1 MESKKKRTLELLV
14 HVSEKNNEKKNQN
27 LDCKNNEIERETLE
41 QIADER
47 ESEREV
53 YFLRS
58 GGWPDLLM
66 LKTLRE

>member
-14 HVSEKNNEKKNQN
+14 HVSEKTTKKKNQN

-47 ESEREV
+47 ERE
-53 YFLRS
+53 
-58 GGWPDLLM
+58 
-66 LKTLRE
+66 